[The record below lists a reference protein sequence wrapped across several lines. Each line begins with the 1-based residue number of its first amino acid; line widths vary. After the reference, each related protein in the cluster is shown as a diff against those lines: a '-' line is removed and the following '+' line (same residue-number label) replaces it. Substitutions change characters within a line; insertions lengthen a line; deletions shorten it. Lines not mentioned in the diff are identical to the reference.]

1 MKETEN
7 NIEVSTTYYNLD
19 DSIVFTENKLS
30 TADLPEVVSL
40 TTEFNEFLKEYKN
53 KNQHETKIKRT
64 EKRKKFRNIQ
74 SEKTKKKKRHR
85 TRRKEFI

>member
-1 MKETEN
+1 MKDTEN
-7 NIEVSTTYYNLD
+7 NIEVSTTYYNSNN
-19 DSIVFTENKLS
+19 SIAISKNKLA
-30 TADLPEVVSL
+30 TTVPAVVSL
-40 TTEFNEFLKEYKN
+40 TKFNEFLKEYEN
-53 KNQHETKIKRT
+53 KIQHETKIKRT

>member
-7 NIEVSTTYYNLD
+7 NIEVSTTYHN
-19 DSIVFTENKLS
+19 SNHSMEFAESKLS
-30 TADLPEVVSL
+30 TAIPAVVSL
-40 TTEFNEFLKEYKN
+40 TKFNDFLKEYEN